1 MRPFL
6 IPESTADSTGEHT
19 FSALYDAYADRVY
32 RFCLRLCNGRE
43 ADAEDLAQEV
53 FVAAHAGLDRFEGRS
68 SVATWLYR
76 IAVYRWR
83 RMRDSRAREVAVV
96 SLEDGPETGST
107 QNDPARAGLARISLE
122 RALASLAPD
131 LREAFLLVKAEG
143 LTYREAAEVLGIPQG
158 TIQSRVHDAVLRLR
172 SALSRDETRKEAAGN
187 AL

>member
-1 MRPFL
+1 MRHFL
-6 IPESTADSTGEHT
+6 ISESTADSARERT

-32 RFCLRLCNGRE
+32 RFCLRLCGGSE

-53 FVAAHAGLDRFEGRS
+53 FVAAHAGLERFEGRS

-83 RMRDSRAREVAVV
+83 RLRDSRAWQVPAV
-96 SLEDGPETGST
+96 SLDDGPEPAST
-107 QNDPARAGLARISLE
+107 QNDPARAGLARLSLE
-122 RALASLAPD
+122 GALAGLSPD

-143 LTYREAAEVLGIPQG
+143 LTYREAAEVLGAPQG

-172 SALSRDETRKEAAGN
+172 SALSGDETRKEAAGN